1 MSTIK
6 DGNFK
11 PETTRLI
18 LSRKAGQSVQI
29 GDKVHVTVNQIRGK
43 HVSLM
48 FVAPPDVPI
57 HRTEVFQRITAD
69 RASSAPAHA

>member
-1 MSTIK
+1 MSNIK
-6 DGNFK
+6 EGNVK

-18 LSRKAGQSVQI
+18 LARKAGQSVQI
-29 GDKVHVTVNQIRGK
+29 GDKVHVTVNAIRGR

-57 HRTEVFQRITAD
+57 HRSEVLQRIVAE
-69 RASSAPAHA
+69 RAGSLPART

>member
-1 MSTIK
+1 MSRIK
-6 DGNFK
+6 DGGIQ
-11 PETTRLI
+11 PVTTRLI
-18 LSRKAGQSVQI
+18 LSRKTGQSVRI

-57 HRTEVFQRITAD
+57 HRTEVFQRIA
-69 RASSAPAHA
+69 ASSTSSPAAHA